1 MTSHPREGWSQRG
14 ARRRAVG
21 PFSGT
26 SASGTGADHR
36 ARARLG
42 SSGASGV
49 SRRDFLRMVAG
60 GAALAGTG
68 GLVAGCQRPGDAGI
82 TIPRPRKNNPVR
94 WPVYANNEPIK
105 SGLQPERGA
114 TLQIYNWVAYI
125 NQAVVNSFCKKYHCK
140 AQVTTFNTMSEA
152 IAKLQTGELDFD
164 IFFPTIDVLG
174 PLIDG
179 KLLRPLNHSYIPN
192 IDQAWPDFLNP
203 FYDQGWQYTVPYT
216 IYTTGISWRKDLV
229 DEDPYTMA
237 NPWAMPW
244 NEKYR
249 GKVAILDDYREGIC
263 LGLMKQGIYDLNTTD
278 VHQINASYNQLE
290 ELANLVDVQIDNNDY
305 TEIPSGQTWIHHAW
319 SGDMAAAWEY
329 MPSGVPVDVIGYWF
343 PTDGRGPV
351 ANDAISILTSGRN
364 PVLSHLFLDYMLDL
378 PNALTNIGFN
388 GYMQPIDGVTAEK
401 LIELKY
407 LPKSLESTVV
417 LPSNFRAGIEELQLP
432 NAANDA
438 WELAWIQFGGGL

>member
-1 MTSHPREGWSQRG
+1 MTSHPREGWLQRG
-14 ARRRAVG
+14 VRRPAAARPPGQVAPIGGTTAGTRSSSVG
-21 PFSGT
+21 
-26 SASGTGADHR
+26 D
-36 ARARLG
+36 
-42 SSGASGV
+42 V
-49 SRRDFLRMVAG
+49 SRRDFLRMAAG

-68 GLVAGCQRPGDAGI
+68 GLVAGCQRPGEAGV
-82 TIPRPRKNNPVR
+82 TIPLPRQSRPVR
-94 WPVYANNEPIK
+94 WPVFDDNEPIK
-105 SGLQPERGA
+105 SGLQHEDGV
-114 TLQIYNWVAYI
+114 LQIYNWVAYI
-125 NQAVVNSFCKKYHCK
+125 NQAVVDSFAKKYK
-140 AQVTTFNTMSEA
+140 VKTPQITTFNTMSEA

-164 IFFPTIDVLG
+164 IFFPTIDFLG
-174 PLIDG
+174 PLIEG

-192 IDQAWPDFLNP
+192 IAQAWPDFQNP

-278 VHQINASYNQLE
+278 VRQIDSAYN
-290 ELANLVDVQIDNNDY
+290 ELRNLDSLVNVQIDNNDY

-319 SGDMAAAWEY
+319 SGDMAAAWQY
-329 MPSGVPVDVIGYWF
+329 MPTGVSADVIGYWF
-343 PTDGRGPV
+343 PPDGKGPV
-351 ANDAISILTSGRN
+351 ANDVVTILKSGHN
-364 PVLSHLFLDYMLDL
+364 PVLSHLFLNYLLDL

-388 GYMQPIDGVTAEK
+388 GYMQPIEGVTAEK

-407 LPKSLESTVV
+407 LPKTLESTVV
-417 LPSNFRAGIEELQLP
+417 LPENFRNGIEELQLP
-432 NAANDA
+432 NSANDA
-438 WELAWIQFGGGL
+438 WELAWMQFGGGL